1 VKHVLE
7 YVNGHA
13 DRVMADIMVET
24 YVSLASQQVRYGR
37 AVITVKMYVEIFKSD
52 VIVFIGNFICLMSH

>member
-1 VKHVLE
+1 
-7 YVNGHA
+7 
-13 DRVMADIMVET
+13 MVET